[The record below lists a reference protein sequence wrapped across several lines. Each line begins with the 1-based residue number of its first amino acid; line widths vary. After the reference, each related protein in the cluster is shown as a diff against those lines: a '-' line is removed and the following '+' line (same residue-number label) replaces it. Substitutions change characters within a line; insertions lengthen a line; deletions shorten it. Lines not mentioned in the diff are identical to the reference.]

1 MKRRPLHSLLS
12 SVAALAIATSFAAC
26 DRKAADQTPPPT
38 GTPAAPALPG
48 DPAKAVETVKNV
60 KNVVKDA
67 VASTSAAVDVAAISS
82 AYGFAA
88 MLPNDVEGFSV
99 NYRLH
104 DLWVKLSESNW
115 AKTLMNLP
123 ALKDEP
129 KFQEMI
135 QQWNSPQ
142 ALKGREILE
151 SLLGVEFAGAE
162 CAGFSEK
169 FMPWV
174 DLMSELQGMQFQR
187 ALMTGMSGG
196 QAPDSKKLLREA
208 MPELIPALV
217 KCDLPPLFVAYKAV
231 KSKADI
237 DAGIAMA
244 VAQLGAKLPPGV
256 ELGKFTV
263 AGKHEFQN
271 VTLNAAKLI
280 EAMQE
285 EKIRGQLAEV
295 LGDEALAKQAVEAL
309 KKKHIEI
316 ALGWVGD
323 YLILSIGTD
332 HSHVKFAASPADSAL
347 AIPAVARRATEFAA
361 KNPISLSYANAAML
375 EKFHGKLEFADA
387 FKKISDELSTLLKPE
402 HIAAMQ
408 ADVKKFEGKVQ
419 VLHTAK
425 FDPAVSVSFWDGG
438 IHGEV
443 FGGAQD
449 TWLDSRQPL
458 AFASLLSP
466 AAFIFAD
473 SRSNP
478 AKDGI
483 VADVIE
489 DGTGILWGW
498 YDKYGRTMVPEG
510 ERQGAQMAE
519 MMALPMIK
527 DVWAASRKLSKAL
540 GSESAFILDVNG
552 DMPKIPNLPPNIA
565 DGKVPR
571 IAWVVELR
579 DRAGVADAWAGFSKI
594 IKQLAAFAPGGVP
607 DPVMKK
613 DGDVELH
620 YVELPVPTGDLLP
633 HVAISK
639 DRWIISTSPSLTKEL
654 TSKGAASGGTPLG
667 GEMRVQ
673 IPAICDHIDAWLKVV
688 DKDPAFFFH
697 GSFDQKEYAKLR
709 PTFGDLVRLGRS
721 IRSLELRVF
730 SEGGAARNSM
740 FLQLEDVK

>member
-1 MKRRPLHSLLS
+1 MKRRPIHSLLS

-26 DRKAADQTPPPT
+26 DRKTAEQTPPQPN

-48 DPAKAVETVKNV
+48 DPAKAVETVKNAV
-60 KNVVKDA
+60 KEA
-67 VASTSAAVDVAAISS
+67 VASASAAVDVAAISS

-99 NYRLH
+99 HYRLH

-115 AKTLMNLP
+115 AKTFINLP
-123 ALKDEP
+123 ALKSEP
-129 KFQEMI
+129 KFQEAI

-151 SLLGVEFAGAE
+151 SLMGVEFAGAE
-162 CAGFSEK
+162 CAGFTEK
-169 FMPWV
+169 FMPWM
-174 DLMSELQGMQFQR
+174 DLMAEVQGLQFQR
-187 ALMTGMSGG
+187 AFMTGMSGG
-196 QAPDSKKLLREA
+196 QPPDSQKLFREA

-217 KCDLPPLFVAYKAV
+217 KCDLPPLFLAYKAV

-237 DAGIAMA
+237 DAGLAMV

-256 ELGKFTV
+256 EIGKFTV
-263 AGKHEFQN
+263 AGKNEFQN
-271 VTLNAAKLI
+271 VTLNAAKFI

-285 EKIRGQLAEV
+285 EMVRGKLAEV
-295 LGDEALAKQAVEAL
+295 LGDEALAKQSVEAL
-309 KKKHIEI
+309 KKKRIEI
-316 ALGWVGD
+316 AWGWVGD

-347 AIPAVARRATEFAA
+347 AIPAVARRAAEFAA
-361 KNPISLSYANAAML
+361 RNPISLSYASAAMM

-408 ADVKKFEGKVQ
+408 ADVRKFEGKVQ
-419 VLHTAK
+419 VLHAAK

-438 IHGEV
+438 IHGEI

-449 TWLDSRQPL
+449 TWLDTGKPL

-466 AAFIFAD
+466 SAFIFAD

-478 AKDGI
+478 AKDGKI
-483 VADVIE
+483 ADAIE
-489 DGTGILWGW
+489 DGTGMLWGW

-527 DVWAASRKLSKAL
+527 DMWAAGRKLSKAL

-571 IAWVVELR
+571 IAWVVELK

-654 TSKGAASGGTPLG
+654 TSKGSATGLSPCSVCSTIPRPRRVRMTPN
-667 GEMRVQ
+667 
-673 IPAICDHIDAWLKVV
+673 ICLMISV
-688 DKDPAFFFH
+688 
-697 GSFDQKEYAKLR
+697 S
-709 PTFGDLVRLGRS
+709 
-721 IRSLELRVF
+721 
-730 SEGGAARNSM
+730 
-740 FLQLEDVK
+740 